1 MIKCID
7 FKDRVFSTKE
17 ELFAELRANKQDLIK
32 MKCSQE
38 LKSCEK
44 GIAVYCKP
52 IDVSKYSEANKG
64 LKVDDNYW
72 YIAMNTTNVLD
83 SHGDLHVD
91 GIWDKT
97 KKDSNFK
104 NYIVDSHVMSINTT
118 IAKAKH
124 VEIMTVKIPF
134 RDLGFDYDGMTEVL
148 LYKVPKD
155 KVIHQKAKEW
165 LESGDPIE
173 GSVRMIYIKISLALN
188 SDAKEDIEEK
198 KTYVE
203 YYPLIANK
211 AAFKDIPYYWV
222 IKEARNIGE
231 SSLVLNGSNP
241 VTGIYYQKE
250 LKENDE
256 EPLKDTLNNDTESRE
271 YTFDKSEVTRILKNK
286 INLL

>member
-7 FKDRVFSTKE
+7 FKNKAFSTKE

-38 LKSCEK
+38 MKSCEK

-52 IDVSKYSEANKG
+52 IDVSKYSETNKG
-64 LKVDDNYW
+64 LKVDDNHW
-72 YIAMNTTNVLD
+72 YLAMNTTNILD

-91 GIWDKT
+91 GLWDKT

-104 NYIVDSHVMSINTT
+104 NYIVDSHAMSINTT
-118 IAKAKH
+118 IAKAKY
-124 VEIMTVKIPF
+124 VEILTVKMPF
-134 RDLGFDYDGMTEVL
+134 RDLGFDYDGITEVL

-173 GSVRMIYIKISLALN
+173 GSVRMLYIKISLAMN
-188 SDAKEDIEEK
+188 SNSKEDIEEK
-198 KTYVE
+198 KTYDE

-211 AAFKDIPYYWV
+211 ASFKDILYFWV
-222 IKEARNIGE
+222 VKEARNIGE

-241 VTGIYYQKE
+241 ITGIYCSKTTE
-250 LKENDE
+250 ENDE
-256 EPLKDTLNNDTESRE
+256 EPLKNTLSNDTESRE
-271 YTFDKSEVTRILKNK
+271 DTFDPIEIKEFIKKQL
-286 INLL
+286 NLL